1 MELSTLKA
9 ILEVWDIEI
18 PKLNDK
24 DAIDERIKA
33 QKLMHLLQNKLY
45 KTDMF
50 YGYNMYVHGPYSP
63 GLSQSYYKL
72 AENSKTHSKKLAVSV
87 VKKIK
92 IIKNE
97 CDDFSRKNG
106 IDDYVLALEILGTTL
121 FFAKGYSRPERVV
134 EAVTTAKPKLKGKEK
149 LIQMALDFLQTKDY
163 LPSKAA

>member
-9 ILEVWDIEI
+9 ILKVWDIDI
-18 PKLNDK
+18 PKLNAEDG
-24 DAIDERIKA
+24 INERIKV

-63 GLSQSYYKL
+63 GLSQDYYKL
-72 AENSKTHSKKLAVSV
+72 AENSKTHSKKLALSV
-87 VKKIK
+87 VKKLNSIK
-92 IIKNE
+92 TE
-97 CDDFSRKNG
+97 CDDFGRENG
-106 IDDYVLALEILGTTL
+106 IDDSVLALEILGTAL

-134 EAVTTAKPKLKGKEK
+134 EAVTTAKPELKGKEK
-149 LIQMALDFLQTKDY
+149 LIRIALDFLQTKNY